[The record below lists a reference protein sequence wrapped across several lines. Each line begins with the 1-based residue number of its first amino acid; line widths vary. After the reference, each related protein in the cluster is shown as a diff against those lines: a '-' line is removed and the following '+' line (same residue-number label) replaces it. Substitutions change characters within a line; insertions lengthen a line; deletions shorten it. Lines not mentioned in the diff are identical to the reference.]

1 MKSWFIGRVV
11 TTSLLFLVATSNLI
25 AQTTASGSLTGTVM
39 DPSDHF
45 VPGAIVELKDNAK
58 GTPQSTKTDAEGAYQ
73 FSFLLP
79 GSYTLKVS
87 HPGFTTETIPVNVLL
102 GPPVTLHVKLVI
114 APVAT
119 TIQVKTSAL
128 LINTDNGDASTT
140 ITERQV
146 SDIPNP
152 GNDLTYIAQTT
163 PGVVMNTDQVGPEI
177 TLGNFSSLG
186 MPGYSNLFT
195 VNGMNSNDMGFSVNI
210 ASPQRS

>member
-1 MKSWFIGRVV
+1 MRF
-11 TTSLLFLVATSNLI
+11 SLLGRIFTTLLLLVGAASNLT
-25 AQTTASGSLTGTVM
+25 AQTTASGSLTGTVT

-58 GTPQSTKTDAEGAYQ
+58 GTPQSTKTDAEGAYL

-119 TIQVKTSAL
+119 TIRV
-128 LINTDNGDASTT
+128 
-140 ITERQV
+140 
-146 SDIPNP
+146 
-152 GNDLTYIAQTT
+152 
-163 PGVVMNTDQVGPEI
+163 
-177 TLGNFSSLG
+177 
-186 MPGYSNLFT
+186 
-195 VNGMNSNDMGFSVNI
+195 
-210 ASPQRS
+210 